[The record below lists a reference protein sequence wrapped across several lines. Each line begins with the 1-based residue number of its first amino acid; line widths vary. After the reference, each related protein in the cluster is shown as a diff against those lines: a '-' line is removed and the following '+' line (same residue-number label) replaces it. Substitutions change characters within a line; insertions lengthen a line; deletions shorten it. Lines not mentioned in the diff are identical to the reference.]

1 MLQKNKS
8 ARTVAQKLYNDFVL
22 RFGFP
27 VKIHHDQGGEFENR
41 LHRELEQLC
50 GVGHSRTTPYHPQGN
65 GQVERFNRTLL
76 NMLRTLPET
85 RKSRWA
91 DHLNQVVHAYNC
103 TRNEATGFSPF
114 YLLFGR
120 HPRLPIDL
128 IFGID
133 RTANQGSHTQYVAQ
147 WQKAMSE
154 AYELASKRANEG
166 SDRAKQRYDH
176 HVRSSVL
183 QPGDRVLVRNL
194 RERGGPGKLRSHW
207 EDRIHV
213 VISRKGGDSPV
224 YEVKPEIGPGGAR
237 ILHRNLLLP
246 SNHLPVDVA
255 SKTPPRQHRK
265 QTWRET
271 NQAPTT
277 LVEESSD
284 DESEHYELNFE
295 PERQPGLQTD
305 HSAESVSEDIAGESA
320 AVSDGGEGEDGC
332 SADVEQEHQPP
343 VEETA
348 PLPEASENE
357 EGPSNPGNTSQE
369 DASIA
374 ESRPQRDRRPPAVLT
389 YDTLGNP
396 VYQARTVVQSLTND
410 SVPLPS
416 TPFAQGPPLAWQ
428 TSLPATWQPFP
439 PMTMQPFPTLHYPM
453 ISAYQGMPSANFSY
467 PVNVGCHGLYPVTY
481 GHMQLPSPTF

>member
-1 MLQKNKS
+1 
-8 ARTVAQKLYNDFVL
+8 
-22 RFGFP
+22 
-27 VKIHHDQGGEFENR
+27 
-41 LHRELEQLC
+41 
-50 GVGHSRTTPYHPQGN
+50 
-65 GQVERFNRTLL
+65 
-76 NMLRTLPET
+76 MLRTLPET
-85 RKSRWA
+85 QKSRWA

-176 HVRSSVL
+176 HVQSSVL

-246 SNHLPVDVA
+246 CNHLPVDVA
-255 SKTPPRQHRK
+255 SKTPHRQYQKETR
-265 QTWRET
+265 RET

-305 HSAESVSEDIAGESA
+305 RSADSVYEDIAGESA
-320 AVSDGGEGEDGC
+320 AVSDRGEGEDGC

-357 EGPSNPGNTSQE
+357 EGPLNPGNTS
-369 DASIA
+369 
-374 ESRPQRDRRPPAVLT
+374 PQCDRRPPAVLT

>member
-1 MLQKNKS
+1 
-8 ARTVAQKLYNDFVL
+8 
-22 RFGFP
+22 
-27 VKIHHDQGGEFENR
+27 
-41 LHRELEQLC
+41 
-50 GVGHSRTTPYHPQGN
+50 
-65 GQVERFNRTLL
+65 
-76 NMLRTLPET
+76 
-85 RKSRWA
+85 
-91 DHLNQVVHAYNC
+91 
-103 TRNEATGFSPF
+103 
-114 YLLFGR
+114 
-120 HPRLPIDL
+120 
-128 IFGID
+128 
-133 RTANQGSHTQYVAQ
+133 
-147 WQKAMSE
+147 MSE

-194 RERGGPGKLRSHW
+194 SERGGPGKLRSHW

-246 SNHLPVDVA
+246 CNHLPVDVA
-255 SKTPPRQHRK
+255 SKTPHRQYRK
-265 QTWRET
+265 ETRRET

-305 HSAESVSEDIAGESA
+305 RSADSVYADIAGESA
-320 AVSDGGEGEDGC
+320 AVSDRGEGEDGC

-389 YDTLGNP
+389 HDTLGNP